1 MTEMN
6 AETIGEAFK
15 AALTTF
21 VERVCNAVREILRK
35 IGDNLRK
42 MLRTD
47 LVAEAPQHCYT
58 ARYERDTSWH
68 VNHLIASG
76 TKRQTHRM
84 MKEWHKRG
92 RRSS

>member
-1 MTEMN
+1 MTEMD
-6 AETIGEAFK
+6 AETIGEVLK

-42 MLRTD
+42 MLRTV
-47 LVAEAPQHCYT
+47 LVAESPQHRYT
-58 ARYERDTSWH
+58 ASYERNTSWH

-84 MKEWHKRG
+84 MKERHKRD

>member
-6 AETIGEAFK
+6 TETIREVLK
-15 AALTTF
+15 VALTTF

-42 MLRTD
+42 MLRTV
-47 LVAEAPQHCYT
+47 LVVEAPQPFYT
-58 ARYERDTSWH
+58 ARYERDMSWH
-68 VNHLIASG
+68 VNRLIASG

-84 MKEWHKRG
+84 MKERHKRG

>member
-6 AETIGEAFK
+6 AETIGETFK
-15 AALTTF
+15 VALTTF

-42 MLRTD
+42 MIRTD
-47 LVAEAPQHCYT
+47 LVADAPQPCYT

-68 VNHLIASG
+68 VNRLIASG

-84 MKEWHKRG
+84 MKERHKRG

>member
-1 MTEMN
+1 MTVMN
-6 AETIGEAFK
+6 TETIGEVLK
-15 AALTTF
+15 VALTTF

-47 LVAEAPQHCYT
+47 LVADVPQHCYT

-68 VNHLIASG
+68 V
-76 TKRQTHRM
+76 
-84 MKEWHKRG
+84 
-92 RRSS
+92 